1 MLLFSINIDN
11 LTLESFKCL
20 TVVKLI
26 EILKSHDEPI
36 AGSMDVLVTEQDSGN
51 KFIAEKW
58 KCYIS
63 LWLLHENE
71 KRVLVSAV
79 YVLKTLFQKERGC
92 YGI

>member
-51 KFIAEKW
+51 KFIAEK
-58 KCYIS
+58 
-63 LWLLHENE
+63 
-71 KRVLVSAV
+71 
-79 YVLKTLFQKERGC
+79 
-92 YGI
+92 

>member
-36 AGSMDVLVTEQDSGN
+36 AGSMDVLVTEQDSLEIN
-51 KFIAEKW
+51 
-58 KCYIS
+58 
-63 LWLLHENE
+63 LLLRNEN
-71 KRVLVSAV
+71 VM
-79 YVLKTLFQKERGC
+79 
-92 YGI
+92 